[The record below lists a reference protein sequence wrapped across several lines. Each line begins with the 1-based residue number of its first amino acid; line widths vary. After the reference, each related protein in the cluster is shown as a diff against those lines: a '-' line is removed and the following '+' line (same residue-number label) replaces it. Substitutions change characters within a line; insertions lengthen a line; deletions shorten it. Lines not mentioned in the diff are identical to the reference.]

1 MVVGAAAVAFVLW
14 LMNSG
19 LPPAARLS
27 DGTVLSVA
35 EIRTGTVFHSYPHGV
50 PQRLRSLVPGFLA
63 RLLGLGP
70 VETISFGERPST
82 GLLVTLKTEVPTAV
96 PMVPAGTKPA
106 IATDR
111 YRVTIEAADVAG
123 ALPMVAPGYIPE
135 AQLDP
140 RTFVSRQFFASV
152 PRSARELILKVY
164 LMDDTRLA
172 TPLRAFRISN
182 PLGPE
187 PIVPPRDPPPPVEVQ
202 VHHATWAQMNNG
214 IPPHLLEDTSLAF
227 TVRPAG
233 TPPTIPMRVVEG
245 ADAWIPRRVVELGD
259 AFGNRLVTDVAV
271 RQQAPGVFGVRF
283 TNEAMPGDAPRHVW
297 VEFSKD
303 NTGGHD
309 PEADP
314 DPEYVRRL
322 RIPLPGNGKVP
333 GNP

>member
-1 MVVGAAAVAFVLW
+1 MGAAAVAFVLW

-19 LPPAARLS
+19 LPPPARLA

-35 EIRTGTVFHSYPHGV
+35 DIRIGTTFHGYPHGV

-63 RLLGLGP
+63 RLLRLGP
-70 VETISFGERPST
+70 VDLIGFGPRLST
-82 GLLVTLKTEVPTAV
+82 GMLVTLKTEVPTAV
-96 PMVPAGTKPA
+96 PVVQGGTNAA

-111 YRVTIEAADVAG
+111 YRVTIEAADMAG
-123 ALPMVAPGYIPE
+123 ALPIVAPGFIPE
-135 AQLDP
+135 AQLGP
-140 RTFVSRQFFASV
+140 RTFVSRHFFAFV
-152 PRSARELILKVY
+152 PRSARELVVKVY

-172 TPLRAFRISN
+172 TPLHAFRIPN

-187 PIVPPRDPPPPVEVQ
+187 PLVPPLDPPPPVEVQ
-202 VHHATWAQMNNG
+202 VHHASWAQMNNG

-245 ADAWIPRRVVELGD
+245 ADVWIPKRIVELGD
-259 AFGNRLVTDVAV
+259 AYGNRQVMDVAV
-271 RQQAPGVFGVRF
+271 RQQAPGIFGVRF
-283 TNEAMPGDAPRHVW
+283 TNEALPEDSPRHVW
-297 VEFSKD
+297 VEFTKG

-322 RIPLPGNGKVP
+322 RIPLPGNGKRP